1 MARSVPPDLVIGAST
16 SAFQI
21 EGLGAGRGETIWDRF
36 LADGGF
42 PDDGRRTCDH
52 ASRWR
57 EDVAIMAEIGLDAY
71 HFSVS
76 WARVLPEGAG
86 RVDGNGLGFY
96 DRLVDELLEH
106 GITPW
111 LTLYHWD
118 LPQALQDRGGWPSR
132 DTVDAFADY
141 AAVMTDRLGD
151 RVDHWITINEPWVV
165 AMLGHRDGVFAPGT
179 KDMAEA
185 LRVAHHLLL
194 GHGRAAEV
202 IRSNVERPVLS
213 ISLDCR
219 PAQPASDREGDVEA
233 TRHFDGFRN
242 RWFFDPLFGLGYP
255 EDMLEDYRAR
265 GILEPEDARSLLRD
279 GDLEVIATR
288 PDILGINYYTTV
300 EVRAG
305 QQEDETSAV
314 PAGTDPPE
322 GHTEMGWRIDPA
334 GLGAFLDR
342 VVADYAPERIAITE
356 NGASFSDAPGP
367 DGRVRDARRTRYLHD
382 HLEALLDARDRG
394 VPVVGYLPWS
404 LLDNLEWT
412 AGFAQRF
419 GLVHVDF
426 ATGERTIK
434 DSARWLSEV
443 ARSRT
448 LVEVDEHA

>member
-1 MARSVPPDLVIGAST
+1 MVRPIPPDLMIGAST

-21 EGLGAGRGETIWDRF
+21 EGLGPGRGETIWDRF
-36 LADGGF
+36 LAEGGF
-42 PDDGRRTCDH
+42 RDDGTRACDH
-52 ASRWR
+52 AARWR
-57 EDVAIMAEIGLDAY
+57 EDVAIMAELGLDAY

-76 WARVLPEGAG
+76 WARVLPEGSG
-86 RVDGNGLGFY
+86 RIDATGLGFY

-118 LPQALQDRGGWPSR
+118 LPQTLQDRGGWPSR
-132 DTVDAFADY
+132 DTVGAFADY

-151 RVDHWITINEPWVV
+151 RVTHWITINEPWVV
-165 AMLGHRDGVFAPGT
+165 SMLGHRDGVFAPGS

-185 LRVAHHLLL
+185 LEVAHHLLL

-202 IRSNVERPVLS
+202 IRSNVDDAVLV

-219 PAQPASDREGDVEA
+219 PARPASDREGDVEA

-242 RWFFDPLFGLGYP
+242 RWFFDPLFGHGYP
-255 EDMLEDYRAR
+255 SDMLEAYRAR
-265 GILEPEDARSLLRD
+265 GVLEPEDARVLIRD
-279 GDLEVIATR
+279 GDLDLIATP
-288 PDILGINYYTTV
+288 PDVLGINYYTTI
-300 EVRAG
+300 EVRSG
-305 QQEDETSAV
+305 QQEDESSAM
-314 PAGTDPPE
+314 PPSSDPPD
-322 GHTEMGWRIDPA
+322 GYTEMGWRIDPA
-334 GLGAFLDR
+334 GLGDFLDR
-342 VVADYAPERIAITE
+342 VAHDYAPSRIAITE

-367 DGRVRDARRTRYLHD
+367 DGRVRDVRRTRYLHD
-382 HLEALLDARDRG
+382 HLEVLLDARDRG
-394 VPVVGYLPWS
+394 VPVVAYLPWS

-443 ARSRT
+443 VRTRT
-448 LVEVDEHA
+448 LVDPDELR